1 MIGFIRIRGKGGDWN
16 VWSWKEM
23 AWGKVKGMKKGIG
36 QGSEKRAW
44 NVSKNDGQGILE
56 LKLLVKA

>member
-1 MIGFIRIRGKGGDWN
+1 MVGFRRIRGKGEDWN

-23 AWGKVKGMKKGIG
+23 AWGKVKGMKKGIE

-44 NVSKNDGQGILE
+44 NVSKNDGQEIWN
-56 LKLLVKA
+56 

>member
-1 MIGFIRIRGKGGDWN
+1 MVGFRRIRGKGEDWN

-23 AWGKVKGMKKGIG
+23 AWSKVKGMKKGIE

-44 NVSKNDGQGILE
+44 NVSKNDGQEIWN
-56 LKLLVKA
+56 